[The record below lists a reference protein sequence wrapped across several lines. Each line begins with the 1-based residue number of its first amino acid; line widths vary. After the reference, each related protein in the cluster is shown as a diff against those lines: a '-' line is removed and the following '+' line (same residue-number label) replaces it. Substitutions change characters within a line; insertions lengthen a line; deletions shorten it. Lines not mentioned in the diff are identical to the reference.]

1 MLSHVSNYAV
11 PRPAAREKF
20 ASWLSVPPTGRD
32 ASRERL
38 FGDRS
43 ARRTT
48 ILLAWL
54 DLAATMRDPPTRR
67 RDWRRDFLA
76 APRRAVDCFETLY
89 GRPIGASEYGLAL
102 AEAVGHLNRLLHAG
116 EAVREPA
123 PDGAWLWRRSRKGA

>member
-1 MLSHVSNYAV
+1 MARSGGDNA
-11 PRPAAREKF
+11 RPAHQEEGLAR
-20 ASWLSVPPTGRD
+20 GRGAD
-32 ASRERL
+32 S
-38 FGDRS
+38 G
-43 ARRTT
+43 
-48 ILLAWL
+48 
-54 DLAATMRDPPTRR
+54 
-67 RDWRRDFLA
+67 A